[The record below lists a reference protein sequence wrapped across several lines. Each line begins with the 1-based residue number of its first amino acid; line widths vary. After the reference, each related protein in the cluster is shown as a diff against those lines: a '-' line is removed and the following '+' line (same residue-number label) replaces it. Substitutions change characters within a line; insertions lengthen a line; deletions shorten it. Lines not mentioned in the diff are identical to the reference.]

1 MAEDNVTSIQPW
13 SKTWRDNVSKISGYD
28 QSVVNS
34 KFGGGVV
41 VLRVNQ
47 LDALVLDNE
56 VAMLLL
62 QQFKRIFV
70 NSHFVTRETYDAY
83 EPEADLIVW
92 LILYSGSI
100 LLNRPTP
107 GNIFMSLKYR
117 NNAMFQSKRSRG
129 AMTLL
134 GDEPTIRQRILWI
147 TLTAIVP
154 YCWLRLKRFMQ
165 QWGWSQEKDEED
177 FEDDDKTGYIWHVWK
192 HRFYNLCTIF
202 ESIYQMSRFIN
213 FILFLRVG
221 EFRSL
226 VDRILQMR
234 LVYSRDASTR
244 ALSFEYLN
252 RDLLLNSAQD
262 FALFLMPIL
271 NFGPA
276 IRSASRGIRQF
287 GATVGHVTGIRKRKK
302 NKFKKKVKKI
312 NNKKV
317 KKRVRFADDEIS
329 NKKEDLNKEAD
340 SSQNKNSSDIDLT
353 CRKCNANP
361 ACMPYKMPCGCVFCY
376 FCLRTGLHERRG
388 TNGEEMM
395 YCLYCDTKITLPSIE
410 EMEEMKRNSR
420 SSRKK
425 KVAID
430 DNGGEEVEEKEEE
443 EEEYDY
449 STIAV
454 RV

>member
-1 MAEDNVTSIQPW
+1 MPQNTVASIPPW
-13 SKTWRDNVSKISGYD
+13 SQTWRNNLTKIQGYD
-28 QSVVNS
+28 KNVLNS

-70 NSHFVTRETYDAY
+70 NSHFCTRETYDAH
-83 EPEADLIVW
+83 EPEADLFVW

-134 GDEPTIRQRILWI
+134 GDQPTMRQRVLWI
-147 TLTAIVP
+147 TLTAIIP

-165 QWGWSQEKDEED
+165 QWGWSEDKDEEN
-177 FEDDDKTGYIWHVWK
+177 FEDGDTQGYQSYLWK

-202 ESIYQMSRFIN
+202 ESIYQIARFVN
-213 FILFLRVG
+213 FIFFLRVG

-252 RDLLLNSAQD
+252 RDLLLNSVQD

-276 IRSASRGIRQF
+276 IRSASRGFRRF
-287 GATVGHVTGIRKRKK
+287 GEVFGHVTGICPRKK
-302 NKFKKKVKKI
+302 QVFLRKMNRKQD
-312 NNKKV
+312 NNKR
-317 KKRVRFADDEIS
+317 RVRFAAGINPLDNTSMAGI
-329 NKKEDLNKEAD
+329 
-340 SSQNKNSSDIDLT
+340 KNNNIDLT
-353 CRKCNANP
+353 CCKCNRNP

-388 TNGEEMM
+388 SNGNEMM
-395 YCLYCDTKITLPSIE
+395 YCLFCDSKIILPSLEEIE
-410 EMEEMKRNSR
+410 
-420 SSRKK
+420 KK
-425 KVAID
+425 TKGN
-430 DNGGEEVEEKEEE
+430 NGEQED
-443 EEEYDY
+443 EYDY
-449 STIAV
+449 TRIAV